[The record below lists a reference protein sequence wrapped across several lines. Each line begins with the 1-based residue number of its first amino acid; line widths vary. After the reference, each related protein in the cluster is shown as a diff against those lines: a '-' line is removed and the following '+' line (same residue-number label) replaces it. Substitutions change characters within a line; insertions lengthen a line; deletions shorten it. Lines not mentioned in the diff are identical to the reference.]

1 MAETSTADMISVKI
15 PKEMAVSLDM
25 VAAGLEIGRDA
36 LITKLLR
43 AYLTTEGAEVL
54 DILEA
59 QREVANG
66 LAVDF
71 DEVLAQ
77 ADAIA
82 KGAAIH

>member
-1 MAETSTADMISVKI
+1 MTETSMADMISVKI
-15 PKEMAVSLDM
+15 PKEMAISFDM
-25 VAAGLEIGRDA
+25 VAAGLEIERDA
-36 LITKLLR
+36 LITRLLT
-43 AYLTTEGAEVL
+43 AYLATEGAEVL

-59 QREVANG
+59 QREVARG
-66 LAVDF
+66 LAIDF

>member
-1 MAETSTADMISVKI
+1 MAKTSTADMISVNI
-15 PKEMAVSLDM
+15 PKDMAASLDLI
-25 VAAGLEIGRDA
+25 AGGLEIGRDA
-36 LITKLLR
+36 LVAKLLK

-59 QREVANG
+59 QQEVANG
-66 LAVDF
+66 LAFDF

-82 KGAAIH
+82 KGAAA

>member
-1 MAETSTADMISVKI
+1 MTSTADMISVNI
-15 PKEMAVSLDM
+15 PKDMAASLDLI
-25 VAAGLEIGRDA
+25 AGGLEIGRDA
-36 LITKLLR
+36 LVAKLLK

-66 LAVDF
+66 LTVDF

-82 KGAAIH
+82 KGAAV

>member
-15 PKEMAVSLDM
+15 PKEMAISFDM
-25 VAAGLEIGRDA
+25 VAAGLEIERDA
-36 LITKLLR
+36 LVSKLIE

-71 DEVLAQ
+71 NEVLAQ